1 MANRKLPFG
10 YCMQNGQICVVDAEA
25 EMIRMIFTSYAE
37 GNSYET
43 LAEWLNDGRHTYSP
57 GKRWN
62 KNTLARILQDERYLG
77 NSVYPAILAPGAFQR
92 RKPTASGKLNYP
104 QIKDIRILARCAV
117 CGKPIHRERTD
128 TWRCPHCMAS
138 AVNSTDKRLMDSV
151 AELLQG
157 LCQRPDAVVSPAGAD
172 IESEN
177 VLTAKN
183 GFTHELEN
191 EEFDEPTARAKAISL
206 AAARFDALGSEDYET
221 MRIQYILA
229 RTEQNGGLDT
239 ALLRQITSAILIFP
253 TGEVRLRLKNRQIIK
268 RSDLT

>member
-10 YCMQNGQICVVDAEA
+10 YCMESGQICVVDDEA
-25 EMIRMIFTSYAE
+25 EIIRMIFTSYAE

-43 LAEWLNDGRHTYSP
+43 LAEWLNHGEHAYFPGR
-57 GKRWN
+57 RWN

-77 NSVYPAILAPGAFQR
+77 NGVYPAILAAVAFQR
-92 RKPTASGKLNYP
+92 RKPAASGKLNHP
-104 QIKDIRILARCAV
+104 QIKDVRVLARCM
-117 CGKPIHRERTD
+117 T
-128 TWRCPHCMAS
+128 S

-157 LCQRPDAVVSPAGAD
+157 LCRHPDAVVSLPAAD
-172 IESEN
+172 MESEGI
-177 VLTAKN
+177 LAAKDSL
-183 GFTHELEN
+183 THELEN
-191 EEFDEPTARAKAISL
+191 GEFDEATARAKAISL

-221 MRIQYILA
+221 MRIQYIFA
-229 RTEQNGGLDT
+229 RAEQNGGLDT

-253 TGEVRLRLKNRQIIK
+253 TGEVSLRLKNRQIIK

>member
-10 YCMQNGQICVVDAEA
+10 YCMESGQICVVDDEA
-25 EMIRMIFTSYAE
+25 EIIRMIFTSYAE

-43 LAEWLNDGRHTYSP
+43 LAEWLNHGEHAYFPGR
-57 GKRWN
+57 RWN

-77 NSVYPAILAPGAFQR
+77 NGVYPAILAAVAFQR
-92 RKPTASGKLNYP
+92 RKPAASGKLNHP
-104 QIKDIRILARCAV
+104 QIKDVRVLARCM
-117 CGKPIHRERTD
+117 T
-128 TWRCPHCMAS
+128 S

-157 LCQRPDAVVSPAGAD
+157 LCRHPDAVVSLPAAD
-172 IESEN
+172 MESEGI
-177 VLTAKN
+177 LAAKDSL
-183 GFTHELEN
+183 THELEN
-191 EEFDEPTARAKAISL
+191 GEFDEATARAKAISL

-229 RTEQNGGLDT
+229 RAEQNGGLDT

-253 TGEVRLRLKNRQIIK
+253 TGEVSLRLKNRQIIK